1 VRRRAAAL
9 VGGAAALL
17 AVGCG
22 APAPAGVPAPG
33 GTVAA
38 AGPAAPSSPAVV
50 PIDLRVLGGQVQGGP
65 GARVEVPLGATVRI
79 AVTSDRADELH
90 LHGYDRTLPLAAGTP
105 GVLEV
110 VADVPGVFETELHH
124 SGVRLPSLEVR

>member
-1 VRRRAAAL
+1 MRRRAAAL

-17 AVGCG
+17 VAGCG

-33 GTVAA
+33 GT
-38 AGPAAPSSPAVV
+38 PAAVAPAVSSPVVV
-50 PIDLRVLGGQVQGGP
+50 PVDVRVVDGQVQGP
-65 GARVEVPLGATVRI
+65 GARVEVPLGATVRLT
-79 AVTSDRADELH
+79 VVSDRADELH
-90 LHGYDRTLPLAAGTP
+90 VHGYDRTLPLAAGTP

-110 VADVPGVFETELHH
+110 VADVPGVFESELHD